1 MATSSAMMQK
11 IIKQICPE
19 KVSGIVYLKIK
30 KYENDYSL
38 W

>member
-19 KVSGIVYLKIK
+19 KASGIVYLKIK